1 MSTPEALVAAGQP
14 QQALD
19 LLQQQVRSHAADPRL
34 RIFLFQLLCVLG
46 QWQRA
51 LNQLQVCGELDAGTL
66 AMVNTYREA
75 LQCEA
80 VREAVFAGHT
90 TPIAFGQ
97 PQAWVALLAEALQ
110 ADARGD
116 AAAAARLRTQALE
129 EAPPTAG
136 TLNGVPFEW
145 IADADSRLGP
155 VLEAVINGRYCW
167 VPYAALARVSF
178 EAPADLRD
186 LVWTPAQFEFANGG
200 TSVALVPTRYP
211 GVADGAG
218 AADAALL
225 MARRTEWLET
235 APQQYRGVGQR
246 VLATSSSDVGL
257 LDARELVLHPD
268 APVAE
273 LAPAA
278 SGAG

>member
-14 QQALD
+14 QQALE

-66 AMVNTYREA
+66 EMVNTYREA

-80 VREAVFAGHT
+80 VREAVFAGRT
-90 TPIAFGQ
+90 TPIAFGL

-129 EAPPTAG
+129 DAPPTAG
-136 TLNGVPFEW
+136 TLNGAPFEW

-167 VPYAALARVSF
+167 VPYAALARVTF

-200 TSVALVPTRYP
+200 TTVALVPTRYP
-211 GVADGAG
+211 GAADGAG
-218 AADAALL
+218 ATDAALL

-235 APQQYRGVGQR
+235 APQQFRGLGQR

-257 LDARELVLHPD
+257 LDARELVLQPA

-273 LAPAA
+273 PAPAA
-278 SGAG
+278 PGAG